1 MTAYKKL
8 AESLNL
14 ESDGKPRA
22 RRFYAHLK
30 NIEDLLS
37 TGITAKYLVQK
48 LNENG
53 FEINL
58 KTFKEELYR
67 ARKKL
72 KKKLNESPKAE
83 TANTLSEEAKKQD
96 IEEEHLTEKQKR
108 ERFANQFFDSVSTNP
123 LLRKFQKEEEAKK
136 QANKNAVPPESPE

>member
-72 KKKLNESPKAE
+72 KKKLNESPKIE
-83 TANTLSEEAKKQD
+83 TASPLSEEAKQQD
-96 IEEEHLTEKQKR
+96 IEEEHLTEKQRR
-108 ERFANQFFDSVSTNP
+108 EKLANKYVGGVSNNP
-123 LLRKFQKEEEAKK
+123 LLKKFLREEAKK
-136 QANKNAVPPESPE
+136 NATPPESTE